1 MLLWKVPR
9 LQVGNN
15 FLKKDITGMEGA
27 SPYQGAGWC
36 EHPVSALHFLLFCV
50 YYILPFWEKR
60 GAAGKIILYH
70 SGAACGEPLA
80 RFFCVPL
87 PGLPRGKSR
96 AGGACCHRR
105 RAGVPHG
112 RYAFA
117 AFGYKAQW
125 QGEAVLYDFPAAKG
139 YGTGGHWR
147 NSPFYGPGLWANGA
161 YCFGCGY
168 FNYSTLGRSAY
179 G

>member
-9 LQVGNN
+9 LQVGNT

-36 EHPVSALHFLLFCV
+36 EHPVSALHFLLFCI

-105 RAGVPHG
+105 RAAGTLLLLLG
-112 RYAFA
+112 TT
-117 AFGYKAQW
+117 QW
-125 QGEAVLYDFPAAKG
+125 QGETVLYDFPAAKG
-139 YGTGGHWR
+139 LWYR
-147 NSPFYGPGLWANGA
+147 RPFYV
-161 YCFGCGY
+161 
-168 FNYSTLGRSAY
+168 
-179 G
+179 